1 MSETVPSPRRAQFVL
16 SAPPPVRA
24 LAIAAGLA
32 VVGALLLVLWVV
44 LDWPAGLAVLA
55 VVLLVLGVALGVAAL
70 VLTAR
75 VRTTVQTD
83 DQQMAV
89 ARAGRSSVARW
100 VDVDEVKVVG
110 HRLTLR
116 NKEGAG
122 LVTVLNPRARA
133 NPVFLALMAEVQQR
147 LDADRGYSPRR

>member
-1 MSETVPSPRRAQFVL
+1 MSETGPSPRRAQFVL
-16 SAPPPVRA
+16 SARPPVRA

-32 VVGALLLVLWVV
+32 VVGALLLVLSEVFG
-44 LDWPAGLAVLA
+44 WPVGLAALA
-55 VVLLVLGVALGVAAL
+55 LVVLVLGVGLAATAL
-70 VLTAR
+70 VLTGR

-83 DQQMAV
+83 DEQIAV
-89 ARAGRSSVARW
+89 TRGGRNANARW
-100 VDVDEVKVVG
+100 ADVKEVQVVG

-116 NKEGAG
+116 GEQGTG
-122 LVTVLNPRARA
+122 LVTVLNPRSRS

>member
-1 MSETVPSPRRAQFVL
+1 
-16 SAPPPVRA
+16 

-32 VVGALLLVLWVV
+32 VVGALLLVLWGV
-44 LDWPAGLAVLA
+44 LDWPVGLAVLA
-55 VVLLVLGVALGVAAL
+55 VALLVLGVALGVTAL

-75 VRTTVQTD
+75 VRTTVETD
-83 DQQMAV
+83 DHQMAV
-89 ARAGRSSVARW
+89 ARGGRSAVARW
-100 VDVDEVKVVG
+100 VDVDEVQVVG

-122 LVTVLNPRARA
+122 LVTVLNPRVRA